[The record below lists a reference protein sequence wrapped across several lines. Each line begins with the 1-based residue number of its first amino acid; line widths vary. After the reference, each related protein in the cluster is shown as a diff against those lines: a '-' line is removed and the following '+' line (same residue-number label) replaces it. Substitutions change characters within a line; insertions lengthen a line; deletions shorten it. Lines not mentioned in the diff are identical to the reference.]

1 MSTIRKSS
9 STAHKERYE
18 TKHNNGGK
26 MATKREAERRPSTRQ
41 DSFKKSHREESHIPS
56 TSRTPRDGSQHK
68 RTGNESLNRLRI

>member
-26 MATKREAERRPSTRQ
+26 
-41 DSFKKSHREESHIPS
+41 
-56 TSRTPRDGSQHK
+56 
-68 RTGNESLNRLRI
+68 